1 MLQNNNYIT
10 SDKILKNVKLFNNPK
25 IKYIKTD
32 FIKKRQHPYLI
43 KMTNWRDFN
52 EIIDLRNINILIT
65 GHSDYPIDQ
74 RELNILNLP
83 NLKLWICQNKNI
95 NHPKL
100 LSIPIGITNY
110 DEPNNEIHK
119 IIGNTNRLYNISI
132 EPKKILNLV
141 YLNITSKNYPQ
152 ERLKILSLYK
162 NQNWVTYETP
172 NQSNNG
178 HENFLRKIKDHKF
191 IFAPRGNG
199 IDTHRL
205 WEALYLNTIP
215 IVKKCIGMEDFYH
228 LPILFIDEW
237 DNITEEFLNKKYDEI
252 NSKKYDLN
260 IITIDYWIKLLK
272 NINI

>member
-10 SDKILKNVKLFNNPK
+10 SDKILNYVKLLNNPK

-52 EIIDLRNINILIT
+52 EIIDLRNVNILIT

-95 NHPKL
+95 NHTKL

-110 DEPNNEIHK
+110 DEPNSEIHK

-132 EPKKILNLV
+132 ESKNVLNLV

-162 NQNWVTYETP
+162 NKNWVTYETP

-178 HENFLRKIKDHKF
+178 HENFLRKIKHHKF

-228 LPILFIDEW
+228 LPILFVDEW

-260 IITIDYWIKLLK
+260 IITIDYWNKLLK
-272 NINI
+272 KINI